1 MKRPRTET
9 LCFFE
14 DSLYHPFK
22 PLVLTRPLDDLRTG
36 IYTVRE
42 KWLFDLERTD
52 ACRKARP
59 ELRELYEDERPEQGS
74 VLWINS
80 RLLPDPTIV
89 HHLEALKSGEGLLQ
103 KGVVLAIRTDCET
116 TARWLRPE
124 SNALSPHENPSGDLS
139 ASRPKG
145 IDFREIHEPVL
156 LLKELWDL
164 LAFNSEEMIR
174 DIERTPGL
182 KTLKSDPSKGIWI
195 SGKHPVHVAE
205 EVHLEPG
212 VSFVTDEGPVF
223 LGKEARIMAG
233 SILRGPTAIGEH
245 STVRMGAKL
254 YEGTSI
260 GPVCKVGGELAN
272 VIFHSYSNK
281 AHDGF
286 AGNSIIG
293 QWCNLGADTNTSN
306 LKNNYSTVRF
316 VNWHTRHGQETGEQ
330 FLGTIMGDHTKTG
343 INSMLATGTN
353 CGVCCNLFSHGFPPK
368 LIPSFSWVDSIKVDV
383 YDFEKAVD
391 TMERVMKRRDVPLT
405 PAYIQLMRTIFER
418 RTST

>member
-1 MKRPRTET
+1 MTRPQKET

-14 DSLYHPFK
+14 DTLYHPFK

-42 KWLFDLERTD
+42 KWLADLDRTN
-52 ACRKARP
+52 ACRKVRP
-59 ELRELYEDERPEQGS
+59 ELKGLYEDEHPDEGS

-80 RLLPDPTIV
+80 RLLPGPQIIDHI
-89 HHLEALKSGEGLLQ
+89 HHLKAGEGLLQ
-103 KGVVLAIRTDCET
+103 KGLVLAIRTNCKT
-116 TARWLRPE
+116 TAHWLRPE
-124 SNALSPHENPSGDLS
+124 SIVLSPHENPSGDLS

-145 IDFREIHEPVL
+145 IEFLEIHEPVRM
-156 LLKELWDL
+156 LKELWDL
-164 LAFNSEEMIR
+164 LAFNSAEMIQ
-174 DIERTPGL
+174 DIQRTPGL
-182 KTLKSDPSKGIWI
+182 RTLDSDPSRGIWI
-195 SGKHPVHVAE
+195 SGEHPVYAAAD
-205 EVHLEPG
+205 VHLEPG
-212 VSFVTDEGPVF
+212 VTFVTEAGPIF
-223 LGKEARIMAG
+223 LGNETRIMSG

-260 GPVCKVGGELAN
+260 GPICKVGGELAN

-316 VNWHTRHGQETGEQ
+316 INWHTRHAQETGEQ

-353 CGVCCNLFSHGFPPK
+353 CGVCCNLFTHGFPPK
-368 LIPSFSWVDSIKVDV
+368 LIPSFSWVDSSKVVV
-383 YDFEKAVD
+383 YDFDRAVD

-405 PAYIQLMRTIFER
+405 PAYIELMRTIFEK
-418 RTST
+418 RTAS